1 MGKSSGTKQIFVENN
16 GLGELKAKPQKWI
29 CFSFKEEID
38 TALFFLHGPKSQPHA
53 KNLHNV
59 VFHNYSVESKLW
71 TMDIFCYCFFF
82 FYINSSILIIQLFPL
97 SSCLILD
104 LSNQQHSLIRAP
116 QGVAGV
122 TDLQKTTKLIQ
133 KTKDTE
139 KRTAKTTNRKLRNLQ
154 KMSWN
159 CKNHTKP
166 NI

>member
-29 CFSFKEEID
+29 CCSFKEEIN
-38 TALFFLHGPKSQPHA
+38 TALFFCMVQEANIMQKTKPKCCVSQ
-53 KNLHNV
+53 LCCGIQ
-59 VFHNYSVESKLW
+59 
-71 TMDIFCYCFFF
+71 TTDMDIFCYCFFF

-104 LSNQQHSLIRAP
+104 PSNQQHSLIRAP

-139 KRTAKTTNRKLRNLQ
+139 KRTAKTTNRELWNLQ

-159 CKNHTKP
+159 CKNH
-166 NI
+166 